1 MPETMAEVC
10 WWRLM
15 AEEVRTQ
22 AEDFSSASAKTT
34 MLDVAATWDRMADNL
49 ERHLTDSPSG
59 REGMR
64 TRPSALAKPSPV

>member
-1 MPETMAEVC
+1 MSETMAEVC

-22 AEDFSSASAKTT
+22 AEDFSSPSAKAA

-49 ERHLTDSPSG
+49 ETWLDKEPR
-59 REGMR
+59 
-64 TRPSALAKPSPV
+64 

>member
-22 AEDFSSASAKTT
+22 AEDFSSPSAKTT
-34 MLDVAATWDRMADNL
+34 MLDVAATWDRMADDL
-49 ERHLTDSPSG
+49 EGHLARQSERPRG
-59 REGMR
+59 R
-64 TRPSALAKPSPV
+64 PDVA

>member
-22 AEDFSSASAKTT
+22 AEDFSSPSAKTT
-34 MLDVAATWDRMADNL
+34 MLNVAATWDRMADNL
-49 ERHLTDSPSG
+49 ERLLAGQS
-59 REGMR
+59 ER
-64 TRPSALAKPSPV
+64 TRGRPDAA

>member
-10 WWRLM
+10 WWRLL

-34 MLDVAATWDRMADNL
+34 MLGVAATWDRMADNL
-49 ERHLTDSPSG
+49 ERRLTRQS
-59 REGMR
+59 E
-64 TRPSALAKPSPV
+64 RPRGNADAA

>member
-22 AEDFSSASAKTT
+22 AEDFSSPSAKTT
-34 MLDVAATWDRMADNL
+34 MFNVAAAWDRMADDL
-49 ERHLTDSPSG
+49 EGHLARQSERPRG
-59 REGMR
+59 R
-64 TRPSALAKPSPV
+64 PDAA

>member
-1 MPETMAEVC
+1 MPETMADVC

-34 MLDVAATWDRMADNL
+34 MLGVAATWDRMADDL
-49 ERHLTDSPSG
+49 ERHLARQSERPRG
-59 REGMR
+59 R
-64 TRPSALAKPSPV
+64 PDAA

>member
-1 MPETMAEVC
+1 MSETMAEVC

-22 AEDFSSASAKTT
+22 AEDFSSPSAKAA

-49 ERHLTDSPSG
+49 ETW
-59 REGMR
+59 
-64 TRPSALAKPSPV
+64 

>member
-22 AEDFSSASAKTT
+22 AEDISSASAKTT
-34 MLDVAATWDRMADNL
+34 MLDVAASWDRMADNL
-49 ERHLTDSPSG
+49 ERHLTRQSERPSG
-59 REGMR
+59 
-64 TRPSALAKPSPV
+64 KPDAA

>member
-22 AEDFSSASAKTT
+22 AGDFSSPSAKTI
-34 MLDVAATWDRMADNL
+34 MFDVAAAWDRMVDDL
-49 ERHLTDSPSG
+49 EGHLARQSERPRG
-59 REGMR
+59 R
-64 TRPSALAKPSPV
+64 PDAA